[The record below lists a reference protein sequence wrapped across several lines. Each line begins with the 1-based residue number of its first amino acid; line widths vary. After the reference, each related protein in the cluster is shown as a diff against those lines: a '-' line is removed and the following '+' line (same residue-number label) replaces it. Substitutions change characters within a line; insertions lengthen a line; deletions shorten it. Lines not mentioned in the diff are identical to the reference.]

1 VILKEE
7 KLDYIIC
14 GGGASGLLL
23 LKALNQDAYF
33 SDKKILLI
41 ESNPKN
47 SNDRTWSF
55 WEESKGSFDG
65 LLTKKWDEALFIGP
79 NNKHVFGLAP
89 YQYKMLRSASFYEKY
104 FPKKT
109 NVKATQILQAKV
121 NEIKSEDKGCKV
133 YTDQGVFTAS
143 KVFSSLFDPN
153 QLISQTKYPVLK
165 QHFIGWFINAP
176 KGSFDPDKILFMDF
190 NIPQH
195 QQTRFLYILPQ
206 DDQHA
211 LVEYTLFSKELLAK
225 EEYEEGIQ
233 KYLTEIGVTNYTI
246 EEKEQGNIPMSCY
259 PFNKSN
265 TSNLL
270 HIGTAGGWTK
280 ASTGFTFI
288 NTVRQ
293 VDRLLLF
300 LKTEQPLTA
309 FHQKNRFWF
318 YDLLFL
324 DVLEKHNEKGSELFI
339 RMFAKNPPL
348 RIFRFLDE
356 KTTFREE
363 LLVLSSFSFKQ
374 IGWFLSAF
382 FKRIF

>member
-1 VILKEE
+1 MNVKEE

-23 LKALNQDAYF
+23 LQALTQDTFF
-33 SDKKILLI
+33 SNKKILLI
-41 ESNPKN
+41 EKEIKN

-55 WEESKGSFDG
+55 WEQSKGSFDD
-65 LLTKKWDEALFIGP
+65 LIIKKWNYASFVGP
-79 NNKHVFGLAP
+79 DFKRNFSLTP
-89 YQYKMLRSASFYEKY
+89 YHYKMLRSASFYKKYSPEKT
-104 FPKKT
+104 KSKNNKILRATVHKIKT
-109 NVKATQILQAKV
+109 EV
-121 NEIKSEDKGCKV
+121 KGCRV
-133 YTDQGVFTAS
+133 YTDKGNYSAS
-143 KVFSSLFDPN
+143 KVFSSLFDPKS
-153 QLISQTKYPVLK
+153 LISQSKYPVLK
-165 QHFIGWFINAP
+165 QHFIGWFIKAP

-190 NIPQH
+190 NIPQSK
-195 QQTRFLYILPQ
+195 QTRFLYLLPQ

-211 LVEYTLFSKELLAK
+211 LVEYTLFSKELLK
-225 EEYEEGIQ
+225 NNEYENGIK
-233 KYLTEIGVTNYTI
+233 KYLTEIGITDYKI

-265 TSNLL
+265 THSLL

-280 ASTGFTFI
+280 ASTGFTFM

-293 VDRLLLF
+293 VSRLVSF

-324 DVLEKHNEKGSELFI
+324 DVLDKFNEKGSQLFI
-339 RMFAKNPPL
+339 QMFKKNPPL
-348 RIFRFLDE
+348 RIFKFLDQ
-356 KTTFREE
+356 KTSFREE

-374 IGWFLSAF
+374 IGWFISAF
-382 FKRIF
+382 LKRVF